1 MNERKT
7 TRLHKF
13 LSEGAAAAV
22 ALASAVVALV
32 FTVFPGLKPFVA
44 TKRSATARNL
54 PVERAVTLDQWR
66 WRVAIG
72 DPERDASLV
81 AEDRGTREFND
92 KCGLGAE
99 AGYLLYVATDA
110 RGFKRRQLSVR
121 EALYDGRRDRRMHVE
136 GQYDRLARVPI
147 DAPTDRSV
155 QQIWLWDPGATSDVF
170 ARVELYAPGEH
181 LIAFADSKPFRVLT
195 EHELA
200 HLPQTCVPTG

>member
-22 ALASAVVALV
+22 APASAVVALV

-44 TKRSATARNL
+44 IDQSAT
-54 PVERAVTLDQWR
+54 TLDQWR
-66 WRVAIG
+66 WRVAVG
-72 DPERDASLV
+72 DPEHDASLV
-81 AEDRGTREFND
+81 AEDRVTREFND

-110 RGFKRRQLSVR
+110 RGLKRRQLSVR
-121 EALYDGRRDRRMHVE
+121 EAFYDARSDRRMHVE
-136 GQYDRLARVPI
+136 GQYDRLVQVPI

-155 QQIWLWDPGATSDVF
+155 QQIWLWDPGATSEVF
-170 ARVELYAPGEH
+170 ARVELYAPREH
-181 LIAFADSKPFRVLT
+181 LTAFADSRPFRVLT